1 MDSSFK
7 LYASVYLTRIKHI
20 SWRDIVL
27 TLSLLL
33 LLTRGTYQFTTMLA
47 EKGFSSTFITGCW
60 GLIGMTV
67 GIGLFAGNLMMAEM
81 RFLWSL
87 GRGARFLTSYMIWK
101 KSPFV
106 LVLVWMLLG
115 QLLWSPSYS
124 IGQALLMLSLG
135 LSYAEFGVYCFVA
148 LSGMARERKAES
160 LSLALLLL
168 TVLVLNISLMM
179 MPIMPAVRPIVAIVV
194 TLLQYIAAFQ
204 ASRFSWPQM
213 ISAAP
218 PGESGA
224 KWHILSRYP
233 LFRKEV
239 YFLTRFKDMFPFL
252 IAVCLLQL
260 LTYYSAVDTPIIV
273 PIGAA
278 LMVWLVSDVWVTRSF
293 VAEGRGIAL
302 YTVTLGAW
310 HRGLWAKWLFYET
323 VGISM
328 FIVHTLIWGFRLDW
342 TWTVWS
348 FLELLAQCLL
358 LTSTFV
364 SFSLLVGYHFTT
376 QGRISLPAQLLI
388 TLCMFLLIYL
398 HQAHLVLFLFVSI
411 AIQLGFYRL
420 YRRVPCNLPIKFSI

>member
-1 MDSSFK
+1 MSSSFK
-7 LYASVYLTRIKHI
+7 LYASVYLIRIKYI

-27 TLSLLL
+27 TLFLLL
-33 LLTRGTYQFTTMLA
+33 LLLRGTYQFTTALA

-124 IGQALLMLSLG
+124 FGQAFLMLLLG
-135 LSYAEFGVYCFVA
+135 LSFAELGVYCFVA
-148 LSGMARERKAES
+148 LSGMARERTAGS

-168 TVLVLNISLMM
+168 TVLALNISLMM
-179 MPIMPAVRPIVAIVV
+179 LPMIPAVRLIVAIAV

-204 ASRFSWPQM
+204 ASRFSWPRM

-218 PGESGA
+218 PAESGA
-224 KWHILSRYP
+224 KRHILSRYP
-233 LFRKEV
+233 LLRKEV

-260 LTYYSAVDTPIIV
+260 FTYYSAVDTPIVV
-273 PIGAA
+273 PVGAA
-278 LMVWLVSDVWVTRSF
+278 LMVWLVSDVWVIRSF

-310 HRGLWAKWLFYET
+310 NRGLWAKWLFYGT

-342 TWTVWS
+342 TWTAWS
-348 FLELLAQCLL
+348 FFELLAQCLL

-364 SFSLLVGYHFTT
+364 SFSLLAGYHLTT

-388 TLCMFLLIYL
+388 TICMFLLIYL
-398 HQAHLVLFLFVSI
+398 HQAHQILFIIVSI
-411 AIQLGFYRL
+411 TIQFGFYRL
-420 YRRVPCNLPIKFSI
+420 LRQVPESLPGKFSM